1 MNVSPSQAHLACVVF
16 FFFSSRRRHTRCS
29 RDWSSDVCSSDLSER
44 DRVHGAAPRAGAAVH
59 VVARRP
65 ILWLPP
71 DRANERTR
79 LERML
84 APNASIAPGWRNWIL
99 EHFPYLFYRFPQDS
113 KDRYNGNY
121 VSGATDWLR
130 ERVIGKA
137 TLHEG
142 HTVVEA
148 TEVDGRVAATI
159 SDGTTVRA
167 DHAILATGYRVD
179 LNKLTMLHPSLLSDV
194 KTDRAIPIL
203 SPSFE
208 SSVAG

>member
-1 MNVSPSQAHLACVVF
+1 MRLARNRTVDCPVD
-16 FFFSSRRRHTRCS
+16 SSRIPAS
-29 RDWSSDVCSSDLSER
+29 IMIWVPS
-44 DRVHGAAPRAGAAVH
+44 RAGESSSSVAVR
-59 VVARRP
+59 ARS
-65 ILWLPP
+65 
-71 DRANERTR
+71 RTR
-79 LERML
+79 
-84 APNASIAPGWRNWIL
+84 RNWIL
-99 EHFPYLFYRFPQDS
+99 ERLPYLFYRFPQDS

-148 TEVDGRVAATI
+148 AEVDGRVAATI

-179 LNKLTMLHPSLLSDV
+179 INKLTMLHPSLLRDV

-208 SSVAG
+208 SSVAGLYFVGLTSLRAFGPLYRFVAGCKAAGRRVAASV